1 MDKEITNKNL
11 ELNFNS
17 PSFEGGRREDN
28 IILKAENI
36 SKQYRLGQVG
46 TGTMS
51 HDLNR
56 WWHQIRGK
64 EDPYLKIGDTND
76 RSTKGASDYVWALQD
91 INFEVKRGEVLGI
104 IGKNGAGKSTLL
116 KILSK
121 VTAPTTGSIKSRG
134 RIASLL
140 EVGTGFNGEM
150 TGRENIFLNGA
161 ILGMTKKEI
170 TSKLDE
176 IIDFSG
182 CERYIDTPV
191 KRYSSGMTVRLAFA
205 VAAFL
210 EPEIL
215 VIDEV
220 LAVGDAEFQKKAI
233 GKMQDISKG
242 EGRTVLFVSHSMAS
256 IRKLCNTGIVL
267 QNGKIVYQNSIE
279 KVVDYYE
286 NNLLSNKKILEVI
299 YDIDES
305 LSMQIVKV
313 NLINEKVNKIFNTTD
328 EIIFEIDLISRES
341 VEGAYVTIDLKD
353 RSDDLVYWSGD
364 YLSERFINKINGEIK
379 MKCFL
384 PRNILTSGVYNVSF
398 AIYSPIWGV
407 VHNEDAKI
415 IDFEIEESSS
425 SYLGQFNIN
434 YPGKI
439 GVISSWKVIEVVK
452 NNNGF

>member
-1 MDKEITNKNL
+1 MKD
-11 ELNFNS
+11 
-17 PSFEGGRREDN
+17 

-46 TGTMS
+46 TGTLS

-64 EDPYLKIGDTND
+64 ENPYLKIGETND
-76 RSTKGASDYVWALQD
+76 RSTKGSSDYVWALQD
-91 INFEVKRGEVLGI
+91 INFEVERGEVLGI

-140 EVGTGFNGEM
+140 EVGTGFNPEL
-150 TGRENIFLNGA
+150 TGKENIYLNGA

-170 TSKLDE
+170 ASKIDE
-176 IIDFSG
+176 IIEFSG

-233 GKMQDISKG
+233 GKMQDISREG
-242 EGRTVLFVSHSMAS
+242 GRTVLFVSHNMGAISQ
-256 IRKLCNTGIVL
+256 LCNRAILLKNGSVIGQGDVETIVRSYLKENFQNEGFYNNNTEKESQKMFVKSINLYDNNKNQTSNFGYTDSINVLIKIDFNDFIENTSIFISVLDFQSVKIFSAETAIKKEQKEYNLKIAEKFLVAGNYQISLFIHTPAIARYEQIDEVCQFQVVDDGSDFIKYGDLKLGIVFG
-267 QNGKIVYQNSIE
+267 Q
-279 KVVDYYE
+279 YE
-286 NNLLSNKKILEVI
+286 
-299 YDIDES
+299 
-305 LSMQIVKV
+305 
-313 NLINEKVNKIFNTTD
+313 
-328 EIIFEIDLISRES
+328 
-341 VEGAYVTIDLKD
+341 
-353 RSDDLVYWSGD
+353 WS
-364 YLSERFINKINGEIK
+364 
-379 MKCFL
+379 
-384 PRNILTSGVYNVSF
+384 
-398 AIYSPIWGV
+398 
-407 VHNEDAKI
+407 
-415 IDFEIEESSS
+415 
-425 SYLGQFNIN
+425 
-434 YPGKI
+434 
-439 GVISSWKVIEVVK
+439 
-452 NNNGF
+452 